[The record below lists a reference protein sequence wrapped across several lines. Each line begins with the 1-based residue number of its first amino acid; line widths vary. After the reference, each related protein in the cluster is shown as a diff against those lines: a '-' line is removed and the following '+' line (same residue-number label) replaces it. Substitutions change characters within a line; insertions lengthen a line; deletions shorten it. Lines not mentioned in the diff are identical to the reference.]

1 MTDHLPEHMAALDPE
16 VYRAE
21 LELASTL
28 ADIPAGW
35 HTEYDEG
42 GETLLYYGTARA
54 GRIIHTPLLGWW
66 GGGRYHETREQ
77 AVEADIVVWE
87 PIIAANEAAG
97 RPPLELPPS
106 PIGRAN
112 WGRR

>member
-1 MTDHLPEHMAALDPE
+1 MTDHLPDLLAA
-16 VYRAE
+16 
-21 LELASTL
+21 
-28 ADIPAGW
+28 IPAGW
-35 HTEYDEG
+35 HTEYDED

-54 GRIIHTPLLGWW
+54 GRITRCALGWQ
-66 GGGRYHETREQ
+66 GGNRLHDTREQ
-77 AVEADIVVWE
+77 AVEAQIEMWE